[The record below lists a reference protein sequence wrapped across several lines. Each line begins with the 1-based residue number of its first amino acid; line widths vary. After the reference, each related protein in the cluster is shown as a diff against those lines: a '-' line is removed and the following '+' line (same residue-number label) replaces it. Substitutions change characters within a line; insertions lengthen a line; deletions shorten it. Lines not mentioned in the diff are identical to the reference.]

1 MKKGFTV
8 VELIVSFSLTMVIVV
23 FLFQIV
29 ISLKNMYTANSLKTE
44 LLNKQA
50 IISDKINSSFN
61 KKTITNVTKCGSYC
75 LNFIYS
81 DNSSEMLKIN
91 YNENSFQFGSYKTL
105 LPDNS
110 YMSNPSIDIVYSGTF
125 LEDSNNSILVI
136 NIPIYSDFLKNQN
149 YGINVMYQY
158 NSNDY
163 DLYLPGFNDYDGKY
177 GYLQLNGA
185 RNLVI
190 DSLEKYNE
198 SGYKVFDSNGEEISD
213 ANVRVNNPFAN
224 MEIPYQTG
232 VYKIEYSLIYEDVAI
247 ETLYRYVTV
256 TDAVAD
262 FDYTG
267 SEQVFTAEY
276 SGYYKLEAW
285 GAEGG
290 TAYSTYQT
298 VGYSYGGLGAY
309 TSGVI
314 YLEKGDKLYIYV
326 GGRGIDN
333 KSTSKNIGVVA
344 GGYNGGGAGYG
355 RDNGNSYVHNG
366 ASGGGATDIRYF
378 GSSIPSSSDLTWNST
393 LGLNSRIMVAAGGG
407 GGSGHNGNANGGYGG
422 TLTSENVKSNYGS
435 ATGVNQTS
443 GNSFGIGGTTPTS
456 GGGGGGAGGYYG
468 GRTAAWVQGTGGSS
482 YISGYA
488 GCIAIKSATDRTPK
502 VTTYTNIE
510 DSYHYSGKI
519 FIQAKMLAGNEE
531 MPQPNDET
539 SVGHS
544 GNGYAKITFINS
556 IDFTYDYTGS
566 EQTFVADNTG
576 YYKLEVWGAQGGTVQ
591 GVEGGYGGYS
601 TGLVYLEEGDTL
613 YINVGGQ
620 GKECPYGAESCV
632 NNGGYNGGG
641 YATPNHQFTSSGG
654 GATHIALQ
662 SGLLYTLASSEDK
675 VLIVAGGGGGSGYN
689 NGKKG
694 YGGSGGGYIANSGT
708 GDDGSIGSSGGSQLS
723 GGHPGTNTS
732 EVLRGSGVFGLGASY
747 DRDYFFNG
755 GGGGYYGGG
764 ATGVAER
771 GAGGGSGYIG
781 NTLLT
786 KKSMYCYNCSTSNEV
801 NTLTYSVSDVSDT
814 AISKYAKKGNG
825 YARISYV
832 GTEV

>member
-61 KKTITNVTKCGSYC
+61 KKTITNITKCGSYC

-91 YNENSFQFGSYKTL
+91 YTENSFQFGSYKTL

-256 TDAVAD
+256 TDATIN

-285 GAEGG
+285 GAQGG
-290 TAYSTYQT
+290 NNAK
-298 VGYSYGGLGAY
+298 GGKGAY
-309 TSGVI
+309 TSGII
-314 YLEKGDKLYIYV
+314 YLNKGETIYVYV
-326 GGRGIDN
+326 GGQGGSND
-333 KSTSKNIGVVA
+333 TVTNI
-344 GGYNGGGAGYG
+344 GGYNGGGYSGNNSDQYSYG
-355 RDNGNSYVHNG
+355 
-366 ASGGGATDIRYF
+366 GGGATDFRLNN
-378 GSSIPSSSDLTWNST
+378 GTWNDATS
-393 LGLNSRIMVAAGGG
+393 LASRIMVAAGGG
-407 GGSGHNGNANGGYGG
+407 GGVNVLTTIGGEGG
-422 TLTSENVKSNYGS
+422 TLIGGNSTTSSSSYESSTYN
-435 ATGVNQTS
+435 ATGGTQIGKGASYQSTRGGGLGFGLQSNSS
-443 GNSFGIGGTTPTS
+443 GY
-456 GGGGGGAGGYYG
+456 GGGGGSGYYG
-468 GRTAAWVQGTGGSS
+468 GSTGFGRTGAGGSS

-502 VTTYTNIE
+502 VTTYSKIE

-620 GKECPYGAESCV
+620 GKECPYGADSCV